1 VSNTDSRC
9 GTNRRSAGTH
19 NNSSSS
25 NDADC
30 SDNSTDIDDDVDDD
44 VPNTTSSS
52 ACMREDDAT
61 GTYCT
66 AHTLT
71 MPYTT
76 LASYCVA
83 VLHVNRSTS
92 VL

>member
-9 GTNRRSAGTH
+9 GTNCSSAGTH
-19 NNSSSS
+19 NNSSSSS

-30 SDNSTDIDDDVDDD
+30 SDNSTDIDDVDDD

-61 GTYCT
+61 GTNCT
-66 AHTLT
+66 SHTYIVI
-71 MPYTT
+71 YTSII
-76 LASYCVA
+76 LCC
-83 VLHVNRSTS
+83 STS
-92 VL
+92 CESQY